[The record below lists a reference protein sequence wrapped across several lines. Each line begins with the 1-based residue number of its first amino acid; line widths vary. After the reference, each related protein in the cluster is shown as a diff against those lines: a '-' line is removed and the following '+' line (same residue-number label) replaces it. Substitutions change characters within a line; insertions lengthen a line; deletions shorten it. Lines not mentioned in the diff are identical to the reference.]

1 MIKIVNDWNWISKYV
16 DKELENEELYD
27 KVLAYMMKYNISL
40 GRMKEL
46 YHDAVDYGM
55 ENGKY
60 LSFSE
65 WFQEFREGEKERE
78 DYYYK
83 NEREARINDFI

>member
-1 MIKIVNDWNWISKYV
+1 MIEVKNDWAWISKHV
-16 DKELENEELYD
+16 EKELEDEKLYD
-27 KVLAYMMKYNISL
+27 KVFSYMMKYNIGL

-65 WFQEFREGEKERE
+65 WFQEFIEGEK
-78 DYYYK
+78 
-83 NEREARINDFI
+83 EREARINDFI